1 MSGVLSTGIYDV
13 NLNLLMSF
21 DTYIQNN
28 FHNTNSVAYE
38 PLENGTFSNDSKQNS
53 PFLVSITGV
62 KVINSNTNNPTISVD
77 QLNQRLI
84 ILLQSTQLVTLVLQ
98 PMIAQ
103 ANQSSSKF
111 AQYGNIY
118 RNLSLV
124 SLDYENSA
132 DQLEFRPVMTFQ
144 EIRLTNTAYTNSQ
157 NVANPDNSATLNH
170 GQIQT
175 TPATPEDNSVANKI
189 FGTVSFPFGGG

>member
-1 MSGVLSTGIYDV
+1 MTGVLSTGIYDQ

-28 FHNTNSVAYE
+28 FHNTNNVAYE
-38 PLENGTFSNDSKQNS
+38 PLENGTYSSDSKQNS

-77 QLNQRLI
+77 QLNQRLV

-98 PMIAQ
+98 PMIVQ

-124 SLDYENSA
+124 SLDYENTA

-157 NVANPDNSATLNH
+157 NVANPDNTATLNH
-170 GQIQT
+170 GQVQT
-175 TPATPEDNSVANKI
+175 TTGTPQDNSALNYI
-189 FGTVSFPFGGG
+189 FTNVSAAFGGG